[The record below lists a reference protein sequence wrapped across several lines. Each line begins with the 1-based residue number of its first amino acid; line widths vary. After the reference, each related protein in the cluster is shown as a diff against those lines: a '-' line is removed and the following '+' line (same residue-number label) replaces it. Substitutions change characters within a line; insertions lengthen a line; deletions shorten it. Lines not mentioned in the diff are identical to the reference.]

1 MGPVEGVTAPVDYLV
16 VEFPDG
22 VAGFD
27 LAMARELA
35 SLVDAEMVRLLD
47 LVVLEKALD
56 GTVLVHELD
65 DVLDGD
71 DLLSL
76 GAQVAEVLAFDE
88 VVALSLSMAPGSVA
102 GVIVW
107 ENVWLS
113 PLAGAA
119 TASGGRVLTTGR
131 IPLGTRP
138 LTTGRRS

>member
-1 MGPVEGVTAPVDYLV
+1 MDPVDDVTAPVDYLV

-27 LAMARELA
+27 AAMARELA

-47 LVVLEKALD
+47 LVVLEKAPD
-56 GTVLVHELD
+56 GTVEVHELAD
-65 DVLDGD
+65 LLDGD

-76 GAQVAEVLAFDE
+76 GAQVAEVLALDE
-88 VVALSLSMAPGSVA
+88 VIALSASMAPGSVA

-113 PLAGAA
+113 PFAGAA
-119 TASGGRVLTTGR
+119 SESGGRVLTTGR
-131 IPLGTRP
+131 IPLGPRP
-138 LTTGRRS
+138 LTSGRRS